1 MKTIEQ
7 ARDEYII
14 EFGKEANHEE
24 DNYGAGFNEGLSNG
38 FEEGVKFAQAWI
50 HVSYELPDENE
61 TVLAKTDYNKLFV
74 CKYEENDFL
83 LNSGSILKSVTHWR
97 PIEIK

>member
-7 ARDEYII
+7 ARDEYLT
-14 EFGKEANHEE
+14 GHEE
-24 DNYGAGFNEGLSNG
+24 DSYNEWLSVG